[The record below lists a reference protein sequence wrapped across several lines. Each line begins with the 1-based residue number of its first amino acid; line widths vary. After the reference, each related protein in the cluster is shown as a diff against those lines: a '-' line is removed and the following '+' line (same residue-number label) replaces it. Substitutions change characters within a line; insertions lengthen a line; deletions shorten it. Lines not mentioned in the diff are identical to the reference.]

1 MRKRLLITL
10 LLLLIILIFNYFA
23 GCSSLNRDYSESKPE
38 YGPQFMLL
46 ESYHDPYLGRTYILV
61 DKNSRV
67 MYLLIDYDTNKTD
80 SKALTVLY
88 DTEGNVRRY
97 SGAII
102 E

>member
-10 LLLLIILIFNYFA
+10 LFFIILIVSCLA
-23 GCSSLNRDYSESKPE
+23 GCVENIDYSEHKPE

-46 ESYHDPYLGRTYILV
+46 ESYNDQYLGRTCILV

-88 DTEGNVRRY
+88 DSEGNIRRY
-97 SGAII
+97 NGTFV

>member
-10 LLLLIILIFNYFA
+10 LLFIVLIISCFA
-23 GCSSLNRDYSESKPE
+23 GCAEDNKDYFKHKPE

-46 ESYHDPYLGRTYILV
+46 ESYNDPYLGRTYILV

-80 SKALTVLY
+80 SKALAVLY
-88 DTEGNVRRY
+88 DSEGNVRRY
-97 SGAII
+97 SGTFVD
-102 E
+102 

>member
-10 LLLLIILIFNYFA
+10 LLFIMLIVSYLT
-23 GCSSLNRDYSESKPE
+23 GCAENGDYSEHKPE

-46 ESYHDPYLGRTYILV
+46 ESYYDPYLGRTYILV
-61 DKNSRV
+61 DKNSKV

-88 DTEGNVRRY
+88 DSEGNIRRY
-97 SGAII
+97 NGTFV

>member
-10 LLLLIILIFNYFA
+10 LLFIILIFNCFT
-23 GCSSLNRDYSESKPE
+23 GCAEDNRDYSKHKPE
-38 YGPQFMLL
+38 YGPQFMLV

-88 DTEGNVRRY
+88 DSEGNVRRY
-97 SGAII
+97 SGAIV